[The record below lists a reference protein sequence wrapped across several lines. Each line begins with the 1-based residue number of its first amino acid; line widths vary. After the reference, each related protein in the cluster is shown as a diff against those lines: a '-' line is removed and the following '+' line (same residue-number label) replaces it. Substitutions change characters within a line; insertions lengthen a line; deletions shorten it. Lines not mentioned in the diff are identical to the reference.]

1 MHVTVVG
8 SVAKI
13 PLSPGEN
20 KKRDDQGRETMEKM
34 KRQPRE

>member
-1 MHVTVVG
+1 MHITVVG

-13 PLSPGEN
+13 PLSPGE
-20 KKRDDQGRETMEKM
+20 KKKHDDQGRETMEKM